1 MWSIVVEFMTKK
13 KHYRKSAQ
21 KTFPIRLT
29 IGNVYF
35 SICVG
40 IILYSVISA
49 LILTPILKHYGS
61 QCKAVITDN
70 ESSLIHRYTT
80 NCYLYEF
87 SVGDETYTG
96 NSLIEVGNKDKIG
109 DTIEI
114 LYFQCWPSFNR
125 PIYYYDNE

>member
-1 MWSIVVEFMTKK
+1 MTKK
-13 KHYRKSAQ
+13 KHYRKSTR
-21 KTFPIRLT
+21 KIFPIKLT

-40 IILYSVISA
+40 IILYLVISA

-61 QCKAVITDN
+61 QSKAVITDN
-70 ESSLIHRYTT
+70 ESPVFHRYTT

-87 SVGDETYTG
+87 YVGDETYTG

>member
-1 MWSIVVEFMTKK
+1 MTKK
-13 KHYRKSAQ
+13 KHYRISAS

-35 SICVG
+35 SICVV

-61 QCKAVITDN
+61 QSKAVITDN
-70 ESSLIHRYTT
+70 ESSLFHRYTT

-87 SVGDETYTG
+87 YVGDETYTG

-114 LYFQCWPSFNR
+114 LYFQC
-125 PIYYYDNE
+125 

>member
-1 MWSIVVEFMTKK
+1 M
-13 KHYRKSAQ
+13 
-21 KTFPIRLT
+21 
-29 IGNVYF
+29 
-35 SICVG
+35 
-40 IILYSVISA
+40 
-49 LILTPILKHYGS
+49 LKHYGS

-109 DTIEI
+109 DTQGRRTKII
-114 LYFQCWPSFNR
+114 RIKTATF
-125 PIYYYDNE
+125 PIVKH

>member
-1 MWSIVVEFMTKK
+1 MTKK
-13 KHYRKSAQ
+13 KHYRKSTR
-21 KTFPIRLT
+21 KIFPIKLT

-35 SICVG
+35 SICVV
-40 IILYSVISA
+40 IILYAVISA

-109 DTIEI
+109 DTIGI

>member
-1 MWSIVVEFMTKK
+1 M
-13 KHYRKSAQ
+13 
-21 KTFPIRLT
+21 
-29 IGNVYF
+29 
-35 SICVG
+35 
-40 IILYSVISA
+40 
-49 LILTPILKHYGS
+49 LKHYGS

-109 DTIEI
+109 GHYRNS
-114 LYFQCWPSFNR
+114 LFSMLAFF
-125 PIYYYDNE
+125 